1 MNKTTGKS
9 QSLGTRIAPSRL
21 FLGCV
26 LGLLAMC
33 LPLVARCEPG
43 VLGKILG
50 INMNEVAV
58 KIIELPERESDLIIL
73 GVDINPD
80 GNRIA
85 VQSGGEKINI
95 WDWRNHRIETTIEK
109 PQSASNLMVTNPLQY
124 SPTGNL
130 LASCFT
136 GAVGGMA
143 GRIWST
149 ASWSIAKDIADGTGC
164 IEMRF
169 VPDGKVLLR
178 LSDVRKSSV
187 DNLVGYSTDTWQPVL
202 GLRIPLA
209 ELFSLAISPDGSL
222 AAVGGRRFVVPREI
236 EDPIKRSQQATLE
249 PEIHIV
255 NLRERRIIS
264 TTKSAAMGPMAW
276 SPDGTRLAVAGE
288 TYLDI
293 FDVQS
298 GECLVHERVE
308 KSGNMNVR
316 YTPDGRYLIQSD
328 LNGRG
333 AGLGVKIWATQTHKL
348 MQEIPGDIGSIAV
361 SRDSKYLA
369 IGATGRT
376 TIWQFK

>member
-1 MNKTTGKS
+1 MFRRH
-9 QSLGTRIAPSRL
+9 SLSIAALALGALVSARPAAAQLISDL
-21 FLGCV
+21 FKPKI
-26 LGLLAMC
+26 ATK
-33 LPLVARCEPG
+33 VA
-43 VLGKILG
+43 
-50 INMNEVAV
+50 
-58 KIIELPERESDLIIL
+58 ELPETDKDLIIL
-73 GVDINPD
+73 GVDISPD
-80 GNRIA
+80 GNRVA
-85 VQSGGEKINI
+85 VQSDGEKINI
-95 WDWRNHRIETTIEK
+95 WDWRNHRIATTIEK
-109 PQSASNLMVTNPLQY
+109 PHAASNVMVTNPLQY
-124 SPTGNL
+124 SPSGNF

-136 GAVGGMA
+136 GAVGGVA

-178 LSDVRKSSV
+178 LSDIRKSSV
-187 DNLVGYSTDTWQPVL
+187 DNLVGYSTDTWQPL
-202 GLRIPLA
+202 WGLRIPLA
-209 ELFSLAISPDGSL
+209 EPFSLAISPDGSL
-222 AAVGGRRFVVPREI
+222 AAVGGRRLVVPKEI
-236 EDPIKRSQQATLE
+236 EDPIKRLQQTTRE
-249 PEIHIV
+249 PDIHIV
-255 NLRERRIIS
+255 NLQERKIIS

-298 GECLVHERVE
+298 GECLLHENVE
-308 KSGNMNVR
+308 KSGDMNVR
-316 YTPDGRYLIQSD
+316 YTSDGRYLIQSD

-333 AGLGVKIWATQTHKL
+333 KGLGVKIWATQTHKL

-369 IGATGRT
+369 IGTTGRT